1 MNELPIK
8 NEFASGL
15 LELSRLAVAERIDT
29 SRRVSSKPVWL
40 LSACVEPD
48 DATGAS
54 QINMYNGETANAE
67 LIYRLKAQ
75 YAHSDHGTP
84 IPIYFNRG
92 LYIDLTDNADAVTI
106 QYLID
111 SP

>member
-1 MNELPIK
+1 MKELPIK

-15 LELSRLAVAERIDT
+15 LELSRLAFTERVNS
-29 SRRVSSKPVWL
+29 SRCVSSKPLWL

-48 DATGAS
+48 DAEDKS
-54 QINMYNGETANAE
+54 EVHLINGETSSGTI
-67 LIYRLKAQ
+67 IYSLKAQ

-84 IPIYFNRG
+84 IPVYFNRG
-92 LYIDLTDNADAVTI
+92 LYVALTDNADAITI
-106 QYLID
+106 QYLVD